1 MNKIVIDADEL
12 LRLRLTAELA
22 PELLARGVHPAA
34 LHDVVSRAVKSGHF
48 KLGVEGTLLDGG
60 PGAIRDF
67 VDDLKQSASFLFHV
81 DERPGASDDHAAG
94 QSENDRIAELP
105 AYERLKLANA
115 RKFAEMERSS

>member
-1 MNKIVIDADEL
+1 MNKIAIDANEL

-34 LHDVVSRAVKSGHF
+34 LHDVVERAVKSGHF

-67 VDDLKQSASFLFHV
+67 VDDLKQSASFLFQI
-81 DERPGASDDHAAG
+81 DERPAASDDRAAR
-94 QSENDRIAELP
+94 QSENDRIDAMSPLQKLEY
-105 AYERLKLANA
+105 ANRLAMKKCA
-115 RKFAEMERSS
+115 S